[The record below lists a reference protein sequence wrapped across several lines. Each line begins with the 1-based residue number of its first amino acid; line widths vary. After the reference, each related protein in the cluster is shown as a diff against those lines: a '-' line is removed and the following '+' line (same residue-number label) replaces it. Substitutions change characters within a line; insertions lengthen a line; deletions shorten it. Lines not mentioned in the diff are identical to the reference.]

1 MRRIGQA
8 LRRACARSCVNACGY
23 FYCCLAGQ
31 LLSCVQ
37 LFATPWA
44 AAHQASLSST
54 SFWSLLKLLS
64 VESVMP
70 SHLLILCRPL
80 LLLPSVFPSV
90 RVFSVSQLF
99 ASGGQRI
106 GASVSAS
113 VLPMTIQGLF
123 PLGWTGLISLQSK
136 GLPRVLAFNLKYS

>member
-1 MRRIGQA
+1 MRRIRQA
-8 LRRACARSCVNACGY
+8 LRRACTRSCVNACGY

-31 LLSCVQ
+31 SLSCVQ

>member
-1 MRRIGQA
+1 
-8 LRRACARSCVNACGY
+8 
-23 FYCCLAGQ
+23 
-31 LLSCVQ
+31 
-37 LFATPWA
+37 
-44 AAHQASLSST
+44 
-54 SFWSLLKLLS
+54 
-64 VESVMP
+64 MP

>member
-123 PLGWTGLISLQSK
+123 PLGWTDLISLQSK